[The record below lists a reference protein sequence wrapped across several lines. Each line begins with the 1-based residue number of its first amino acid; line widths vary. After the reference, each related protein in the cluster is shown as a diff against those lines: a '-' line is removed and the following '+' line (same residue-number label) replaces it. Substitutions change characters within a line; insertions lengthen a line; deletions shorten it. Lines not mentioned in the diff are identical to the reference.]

1 MHIFQT
7 KRKKDIVLIIRKKIK
22 ETYYV
27 ILDFQIS
34 NTTVVATIGHQRILA
49 SNPILRAWKIWIL
62 QPKNFWLMLESYWT
76 NPDLFQQF
84 PPVCLICQKLTNFWA
99 SQNLTEEMEQY
110 EAEYQ
115 RCANALASG
124 NSDPASLLSGTGSPN
139 SSLLSRQK
147 PEMPQN
153 RSREANNGMFSSTD
167 KLMSISNMA
176 QVNLFSFKFR
186 LIIFDINIIPDL
198 HTFF

>member
-1 MHIFQT
+1 MPNLSKINEFLGQSESDRST
-7 KRKKDIVLIIRKKIK
+7 SEAGQKGKKGNLEGEFSK
-22 ETYYV
+22 Y
-27 ILDFQIS
+27 LIS
-34 NTTVVATIGHQRILA
+34 N
-49 SNPILRAWKIWIL
+49 
-62 QPKNFWLMLESYWT
+62 
-76 NPDLFQQF
+76 
-84 PPVCLICQKLTNFWA
+84 
-99 SQNLTEEMEQY
+99 EEMEQY

-176 QVNLFSFKFR
+176 QVNLISFKFR